1 MDDSRLVKQV
11 YRKFSDHTSRQKN
24 RKKNTKKKNQKK
36 QKPEHLW
43 VSEEI
48 GEYKDWVSLLLSCVK
63 QRDQD
68 LRVMS
73 LQKKKKLKLYRVLK
87 TDLGQEE
94 YLRWNITAEQRTLYA
109 QLRSGSLQLRIERG
123 RWKKELESERVCNVC
138 LTGKV
143 ETEAHFLLEC
153 YVYRRLREKMF
164 KSIKDRTGYDLVCM
178 AENQQGMLDVLIGNG
193 LAKKETRSLIG
204 EAVALFLVIALR
216 LRARILKFSVV

>member
-1 MDDSRLVKQV
+1 MSIK
-11 YRKFSDHTSRQKN
+11 S
-24 RKKNTKKKNQKK
+24 
-36 QKPEHLW
+36 
-43 VSEEI
+43 
-48 GEYKDWVSLLLSCVK
+48 WVSLLLSCVK
-63 QRDQD
+63 QRDLD
-68 LRVMS
+68 LWVMS

-109 QLRSGSLQLRIERG
+109 QLRSGSHQLRIERG

-153 YVYRRLREKMF
+153 YLYRRLREKMF